1 MGQGWI
7 QHAPQELASRESR
20 QGHLRSPGVALPAA
34 SFQMTWYTH
43 AWMSPSDVGAGGSSL
58 FIPGSPAPRR
68 VLVVR
73 GCSLPTADAEK
84 TPGYWNEGARRRLEL
99 ALALQPVARRAKNI
113 ILFMGDGMGLPTMSA
128 ARIYKGQL
136 AGGSGEESVLAME
149 TFPHV
154 ALAKTYTIDRQVP
167 DSAGTGTAYLCGVKA
182 NAKTLGLSGAAV
194 YGKCRTTFGNEV
206 DSILHRAKLAGKSVG
221 IVTTTRVQHASPGAA
236 YAHSASRSWYADANM
251 PKEALRDGCKD
262 IAYQLVHNTDINVI
276 LGGGRMYMTPK
287 RTPDPEY
294 PEDPAQNGTRK
305 DGLDLIAEWLNAR
318 QGARYVWDKKG
329 LDAVEDDSVSHLMG
343 LFEPKDLKYELN
355 RNASTD
361 PSIVEMTE
369 KAIRILRRNPN
380 GFFLFVE
387 GGRIDHG
394 HHSGR
399 AKQALMEAVML
410 DRAVARAGELTSPSD
425 TLTVVTADHSHVF
438 TFGGNTLRGTSIFG
452 LAPKKAKDKQAYTS
466 ILYGNGPGY
475 SIRNGGRPAASL
487 PAAEDKD
494 YRQQAA
500 VPLET
505 ETHSGED
512 VVVLAQGPMAHVFH
526 GVQEQHYIAHAMAY
540 AACLEPYATEPGC
553 RATRRASHGT
563 RCSSQPLLTLL
574 ALCVAAHMVGG

>member
-1 MGQGWI
+1 MGCTW
-7 QHAPQELASRESR
+7 R
-20 QGHLRSPGVALPAA
+20 LPALL
-34 SFQMTWYTH
+34 
-43 AWMSPSDVGAGGSSL
+43 SP
-58 FIPGSPAPRR
+58 P
-68 VLVVR
+68 
-73 GCSLPTADAEK
+73 DAEK
-84 TPGYWNEGARRRLEL
+84 TPGYWNKGARRRLEL
-99 ALALQPVARRAKNI
+99 ALALQPAAQRAKNI
-113 ILFMGDGMGLPTMSA
+113 ILFMGDGMGLSTMSA

-149 TFPHV
+149 TFPHM

-182 NAKTLGLSGAAV
+182 NAKTLGLSGAAE
-194 YGKCRTTFGNEV
+194 YGKCHTTFGNEV
-206 DSILHRAKLAGKSVG
+206 DSVLHRARLAGKSVG

-236 YAHSASRSWYADANM
+236 YAHSASRGWYADANM

-262 IAYQLVHNTDINVI
+262 IAHQLVHNTDINVI
-276 LGGGRMYMTPK
+276 LGGGRMYMTP
-287 RTPDPEY
+287 RQTPDPEY
-294 PEDPAQNGTRK
+294 PEDPDQNGTRK
-305 DGLDLIAEWLNAR
+305 DGRDLIAEWLSAK

-343 LFEPKDLKYELN
+343 LFEPKDMRYELN
-355 RNASTD
+355 RNTSTD

-387 GGRIDHG
+387 DDHIPRAGGRIDHG

-410 DRAVARAGELTSPSD
+410 DRAVARAGELTSPAD

-438 TFGGNTLRGTSIFG
+438 TFGGSTPRGNSIFG

-475 SIRNGGRPAASL
+475 SIRDGVRPAASL

-512 VVVLAQGPMAHVFH
+512 VVVLAQGPMAHLFH

-540 AACLEPYATEPGC
+540 AACIEPYAIEPGC
-553 RATRRASHGT
+553 RAARRASHGT
-563 RCSSQPLLTLL
+563 QCSPQPLLALL
-574 ALCVAAHMVGG
+574 VFCMAALIVRG

>member
-1 MGQGWI
+1 
-7 QHAPQELASRESR
+7 PT
-20 QGHLRSPGVALPAA
+20 P
-34 SFQMTWYTH
+34 
-43 AWMSPSDVGAGGSSL
+43 
-58 FIPGSPAPRR
+58 SPALISP
-68 VLVVR
+68 
-73 GCSLPTADAEK
+73 PDAEK
-84 TPGYWNEGARRRLEL
+84 TPGYWNKGARRRLEL
-99 ALALQPVARRAKNI
+99 ALALHPAAQRAKNI
-113 ILFMGDGMGLPTMSA
+113 ILFLGDGMGLSTMSA

-149 TFPHV
+149 TFPHM
-154 ALAKTYTIDRQVP
+154 ALAKVSGAVPGGTVLLTLPKTQLDPSCFQTYTIDRQVP

-206 DSILHRAKLAGKSVG
+206 DSILHRARLAGKSVG

-236 YAHSASRSWYADANM
+236 YAHAVSRSWYADANM

-276 LGGGRMYMTPK
+276 LGGGRMYMTPR

-294 PEDPAQNGTRK
+294 PEDPDQNGTRK
-305 DGLDLIAEWLNAR
+305 DGRDLIEEWLSAKE
-318 QGARYVWDKKG
+318 GARYVWDKKG
-329 LDAVEDDSVSHLMG
+329 LDEVEDDSVSHLMG
-343 LFEPKDLKYELN
+343 LFEPKDMRYELN
-355 RNASTD
+355 RNTSTD

-369 KAIRILRRNPN
+369 KAIRILQRNPN
-380 GFFLFVE
+380 GFFLFDDDCIPCA

-410 DRAVARAGELTSPSD
+410 DQAVARAGELTSPSD

-438 TFGGNTLRGTSIFG
+438 TFGGNTPRGNSIFG

-475 SIRNGGRPAASL
+475 SIRDGGRPAVSL

-500 VPLET
+500 VPLEV

-512 VVVLAQGPMAHVFH
+512 VVVLAQGPMAHLFH

-553 RATRRASHGT
+553 RTARRASHST
-563 RCSSQPLLTLL
+563 QCSPQTLLMLL
-574 ALCVAAHMVGG
+574 ALCMAVLTVGG

>member
-1 MGQGWI
+1 MARPLSSGTCLLLCLLAQ
-7 QHAPQELASRESR
+7 LASGDRE
-20 QGHLRSPGVALPAA
+20 Q
-34 SFQMTWYTH
+34 W
-43 AWMSPSDVGAGGSSL
+43 
-58 FIPGSPAPRR
+58 
-68 VLVVR
+68 
-73 GCSLPTADAEK
+73 DAEK
-84 TPGYWNEGARRRLEL
+84 TPGYWNRGARRRLEL
-99 ALALQPVARRAKNI
+99 ALALQPAAQRAKNI
-113 ILFMGDGMGLPTMSA
+113 ILFMGDGMGLSTMSA

-149 TFPHV
+149 TFPHM

-194 YGKCRTTFGNEV
+194 YGKCHTTFGNEV
-206 DSILHRAKLAGKSVG
+206 DSVLHRARLAGKSVG

-251 PKEALRDGCKD
+251 PKEALQDGCKD

-276 LGGGRMYMTPK
+276 LGGGRMYMTP
-287 RTPDPEY
+287 RQTPDPEY
-294 PEDPAQNGTRK
+294 PEDSDQNGIRK
-305 DGLDLIAEWLNAR
+305 DGRDLIAEWLSAK

-329 LDAVEDDSVSHLMG
+329 LDAVKDNSVSHLMG
-343 LFEPKDLKYELN
+343 RSITGCTSGSAFSCRLWTCQQRHKAAPAWTPSPSSPGLFEPKDMKYELN
-355 RNASTD
+355 RNTSTD

-369 KAIRILRRNPN
+369 KAIRILRRNPK

-410 DRAVARAGELTSPSD
+410 DRAVARAGELTSPAD

-438 TFGGNTLRGTSIFG
+438 TFGGSTPRGNSIFG

-475 SIRNGGRPAASL
+475 SIRDGARPAASL

-512 VVVLAQGPMAHVFH
+512 VVVLAQGPMAHLFH

-553 RATRRASHGT
+553 RAARRASHGP
-563 RCSSQPLLTLL
+563 RCSPQPLLALL
-574 ALCVAAHMVGG
+574 ALCMTALTGRG